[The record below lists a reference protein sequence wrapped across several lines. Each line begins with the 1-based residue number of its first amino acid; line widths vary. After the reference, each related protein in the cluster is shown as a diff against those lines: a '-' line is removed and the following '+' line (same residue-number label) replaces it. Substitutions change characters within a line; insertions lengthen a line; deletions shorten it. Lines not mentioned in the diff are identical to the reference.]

1 MSSISNYSKNIFS
14 KESALNFASTVG
26 TGLLSARFLPI
37 SIKEAGVVSA
47 AAGTLSTMGQALLGK
62 DASTF
67 KKGLVTIGAFAL
79 TYFGTAA
86 LAPTLAARFALTLT
100 PQFIGKILAFNAL
113 GQVVSFGLAKIL
125 FVTSWNMSDAQ
136 IKTLH
141 ETYTKDT
148 ELFTKLP
155 AVEQQLIIQRF
166 KKQELDVAALTCE
179 KPSAEDIAALTE
191 SEVRTLHQ
199 HEVALE
205 DDALLLRYFEL
216 NLKPFEAI
224 EKRIPKLDLKQPE
237 TVEEVEALSEEKL
250 AWYKL
255 YFADNQAAGKKLP
268 HDVQWALYAKNEVV
282 SSYSFNADSLKTA
295 PDAQIHD
302 LEGSIKS
309 LSWWVGAYPNSQ
321 KVLVERAKALGIE
334 IPHPVH
340 PTKPEEVNSLDPKV
354 VEAYNKKFPR
364 GLDKEVV
371 KAFNQ
376 RFYELKFPL
385 PNGQTINELCK
396 NDKATWPQITLEL
409 PKTPDEVAKLD
420 VNQIAW
426 MNAFIHEKRG
436 FNSLSFEM
444 QSALNDPFSTH
455 LSWRFWF
462 DFDKLTF
469 ENVSSASERT
479 ISILHDQLHIKSD
492 KWKGLSPA
500 VIGALDARFAKQFPA
515 DKLTEEQARK
525 YHMLFASKPEC
536 WGALPKA
543 RQQALRQQFN
553 KYPELKELR
562 VNWL

>member
-1 MSSISNYSKNIFS
+1 MSAISNYSQKFFS
-14 KESALNFASTVG
+14 KEAAFNFACTIG

-47 AAGTLSTMGQALLGK
+47 AAGTLSTMGQALLEK
-62 DASTF
+62 DASAF

-166 KKQELDVAALTCE
+166 KKQELDITALTCD

-199 HEVALE
+199 HEVVLE
-205 DDALLLRYFEL
+205 DDDLLLRYFEL

-255 YFADNQAAGKKLP
+255 YFADNDAARKKLP
-268 HDVQWALYAKNEVV
+268 CNVQWELYVKDKVV
-282 SSYSFNADSLKTA
+282 SSYSFNSGSLKTA
-295 PDAQIHD
+295 PDALIHD
-302 LEGSIKS
+302 LEDSIKS
-309 LSWWVGAYPNSQ
+309 LSWWVDTHPSTQ
-321 KVLVERAKALGIE
+321 KALFERAKALGIK

-340 PTKPEEVNSLDPKV
+340 PTKPEEVNSLDAKV
-354 VEAYNKKFPR
+354 VEAYNKKFR
-364 GLDKEVV
+364 SELDKEVV

-376 RFYELKFPL
+376 RFYELKLPL
-385 PNGQTINELCK
+385 PNSQTIQKLSK
-396 NDKATWPQITLEL
+396 NDKATWPEIALEL
-409 PKTPDEVAKLD
+409 PKTPDEVTKLD
-420 VNQIAW
+420 VNQLPW
-426 MNAFIHEKRG
+426 VYAFLRNG
-436 FNSLSFEM
+436 RFSSLSFEM
-444 QSALNDPFSTH
+444 QSALNDLFHTH
-455 LSWRFWF
+455 LSWRIWF
-462 DFDKLTF
+462 DFDKLTP
-469 ENVSSASERT
+469 ENVSSASEKT
-479 ISILHDQLHIKSD
+479 IDILHIQLHTNSD
-492 KWKGLSPA
+492 KWKELSPA

-515 DKLTEEQARK
+515 DKLSEEQARK
-525 YHMLFASKPEC
+525 YHMLFASKPDC
-536 WGALPKA
+536 WGALSKA
-543 RQQALRQQFN
+543 RQQALCQQFD
-553 KYPELKELR
+553 KYSELQKFRL
-562 VNWL
+562 NWL